1 MTRITT
7 EYLLHKEMEHVL
19 ALLMPS
25 NRLVMQVILHTGMRV
40 SDVLELR
47 TADLTPSGWYTER
60 KTGKRR
66 RYGLPGPLLAEIK
79 AQAGSEW
86 AFPSRSDPSK
96 HRTRQTVWAD
106 VKRAQRAFRLPQNVG
121 THSARKIY
129 AVDLMGKYG
138 SIERVR
144 RNLNHS
150 NSSVTALYAMA
161 DVLVERRLASRLN
174 KNARRGTDA

>member
-1 MTRITT
+1 M
-7 EYLLHKEMEHVL
+7 
-19 ALLMPS
+19 
-25 NRLVMQVILHTGMRV
+25 
-40 SDVLELR
+40 
-47 TADLTPSGWYTER
+47 
-60 KTGKRR
+60 
-66 RYGLPGPLLAEIK
+66 PGPLLAEIK

>member
-1 MTRITT
+1 MTT
-7 EYLLHKEMEHVL
+7 EYLLHKEMEHIL
-19 ALLMPS
+19 ALLTPS
-25 NRLVMQVILHTGMRV
+25 NRLVMRVILHTGMRV

-47 TADLTPSGWYTER
+47 TADLKLCGWYTER

-66 RYGLPGPLLAEIK
+66 RYGLPGPLLEEIK
-79 AQAGSEW
+79 AQAGSVW
-86 AFPSRSDPSK
+86 AFPSRCDPLK

-121 THSARKIY
+121 THSARKVY
-129 AVDLMGKYG
+129 AVDLMAKYG

-150 NSSVTALYAMA
+150 SSSVTALYAMA
-161 DVLVERRLASRLN
+161 DVLVERRLA
-174 KNARRGTDA
+174 ARRGAP